1 MFNSILTD
9 FENYKKLKK
18 ESSVLERE
26 KVFNLKWTKTP
37 RIALIET
44 LKNPN
49 GSRINSILESFE
61 GVSGVD
67 LKMLLSIYISI
78 CNIWNKLNK
87 RTIQLYQTGI

>member
-26 KVFNLKWTKTP
+26 KVFNLKWTKNSKNS
-37 RIALIET
+37 LIET
-44 LKNPN
+44 LQNPN